1 MTNVVCGAVVLRTG
15 GVKIEDVVVTRL
27 VLEVEDTVE
36 LAVLIILEI
45 DGKERSGMRPGV
57 LVVVGV
63 VVVVLEEVVDV
74 ETVAGVVMGAV
85 VGVVA
90 TD

>member
-74 ETVAGVVMGAV
+74 EAVAGVVMGAV